1 MDLARRKLCSWFLLP
16 TGCSGGVE
24 RYRLEG
30 ASPGFDEG
38 GWVGFIMK
46 AVELDSDLWGYCN
59 PPGTSGIEWS
69 EVERA
74 WVSEESM
81 LVRDEIANFSLSLSY
96 HVSFPASRSN
106 DSSRLFSISFT
117 RQGFQS
123 PRDLYNSCAKPSPSR
138 ARVSTPIAIPRVKLQ
153 ITNVCLSRRLIH
165 GLFGASNK
173 RNRANSVGWIWYRNK
188 QRLEQRRRE
197 YKENVRESHQDPNS
211 CAIINSR

>member
-81 LVRDEIANFSLSLSY
+81 LVRDEIANFSLSLSLIM
-96 HVSFPASRSN
+96 FPFPLPVLTIPLASS
-106 DSSRLFSISFT
+106 L
-117 RQGFQS
+117 
-123 PRDLYNSCAKPSPSR
+123 SPSLDKDSNR
-138 ARVSTPIAIPRVKLQ
+138 HVICIIAALNLLPLAREFLPPSQ
-153 ITNVCLSRRLIH
+153 SH
-165 GLFGASNK
+165 GWNCK
-173 RNRANSVGWIWYRNK
+173 
-188 QRLEQRRRE
+188 
-197 YKENVRESHQDPNS
+197 
-211 CAIINSR
+211 